1 MVSLKQTYKL
11 YFLPHAL
18 FNLQPKRKKMFF
30 NSLRWWRNIGL
41 GEKLPFARDRL
52 MECFHYANGIVWDPK
67 LGPCRQMLAKVS
79 NLIVYLDDVYDVY
92 GTMDELLLFTNAI
105 TR

>member
-1 MVSLKQTYKL
+1 MHCLICSLKEKI
-11 YFLPHAL
+11 
-18 FNLQPKRKKMFF
+18 FF
-30 NSLRWWRNIGL
+30 NTLRWWRNIGL

-67 LGPCRQMLAKVS
+67 LGPCHQMLAKVS

-92 GTMDELLLFTNAI
+92 GTMDELVLFTNAI
-105 TR
+105 AR